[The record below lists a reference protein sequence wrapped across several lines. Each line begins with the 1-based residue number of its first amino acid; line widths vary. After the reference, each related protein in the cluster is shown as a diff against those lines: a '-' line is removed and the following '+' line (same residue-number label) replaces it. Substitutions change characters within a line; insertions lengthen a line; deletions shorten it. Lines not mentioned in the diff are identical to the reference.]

1 MTALRAAAGDNA
13 LTGAAVIEIV
23 GDRLYYV
30 LCTFI
35 PALPEWLPEHEF
47 NGYASPQAYEQ
58 DRYDEDEDKSPTFPQ
73 FLDAFDVI
81 VEVNGGKRFL
91 DMLGKV
97 LDWDKIKTSLST
109 KASEWIEESSTPQP
123 SLPGTSTESGPTSS
137 TPTSPTPEPV
147 DTPESQ
153 SANDQD
159 PSIESG
165 IPQPIGITLP
175 VLFGLFDRYAER
187 RQRELHEQAAY
198 LGIGVNDP
206 KQLQSLAPDSGRP
219 DTDDEESEFET
230 PVWKR

>member
-1 MTALRAAAGDNA
+1 MSEQPHVKLGEHSLPVYEQKWRRVINRLGAVLDTTRLTALRAAAGDNA

-58 DRYDEDEDKSPTFPQ
+58 DRYDDAEDKSPTFPQ
-73 FLDAFDVI
+73 FLDAFDTI

-97 LDWDKIKTSLST
+97 LAWDKIKTSLSN
-109 KASEWIEESSTPQP
+109 KVSEWIEASSTPQP

-137 TPTSPTPEPV
+137 TPTSPTPEAAA
-147 DTPESQ
+147 TPESQ
-153 SANDQD
+153 SANGHE

-165 IPQPIGITLP
+165 IPQPIS
-175 VLFGLFDRYAER
+175 A
-187 RQRELHEQAAY
+187 
-198 LGIGVNDP
+198 
-206 KQLQSLAPDSGRP
+206 
-219 DTDDEESEFET
+219 
-230 PVWKR
+230 

>member
-1 MTALRAAAGDNA
+1 VSEHPHVKLGEHSLPVYEQRWRRVVNRLGAVLDTTRMTALRAAAGDNA

-58 DRYDEDEDKSPTFPQ
+58 DRYDEAEDKSPTFPQ

-91 DMLGKV
+91 EMLGKA

-109 KASEWIEESSTPQP
+109 KASEWIEASSTPQP

-153 SANDQD
+153 SANDHD
-159 PSIESG
+159 PSISSG
-165 IPQPIGITLP
+165 IPQP
-175 VLFGLFDRYAER
+175 
-187 RQRELHEQAAY
+187 
-198 LGIGVNDP
+198 
-206 KQLQSLAPDSGRP
+206 SLA
-219 DTDDEESEFET
+219 
-230 PVWKR
+230 